1 MLLLMLNLTKFG
13 QSLKILILLIKL
25 NMKSSLNLILI
36 FLIFSCKTP
45 KISRNSLLVCGN
57 YTTCKLKKVEKLK
70 YNLKYK
76 SNFFHFY
83 KLGLNLKNDSTFYII
98 FCNTKVTAIGNWH
111 TNNDTLYLQNILRL
125 KDKKHLADMKH
136 CIKDSLIFFNN
147 GVNIQNQ
154 KRHGNI
160 TLLKIGGENFDG
172 LTNDSVINIKDSL
185 LSY

>member
-1 MLLLMLNLTKFG
+1 MLNLTKFG
-13 QSLKILILLIKL
+13 RSMKILILLIKL

-36 FLIFSCKTP
+36 FLIFSCKAP
-45 KISRNSLLVCGN
+45 KVSRNSLLVPGN
-57 YTTCKLKKVEKLK
+57 YTTCKLNKVEKLK

-98 FCNTKVTAIGNWH
+98 FCNTKVTAIGNWQ

-125 KDKKHLADMKH
+125 KDKKKLPDMKH
-136 CIKDSLIFFNN
+136 FIKDSLIFFNYGSN
-147 GVNIQNQ
+147 YQNLSGY
-154 KRHGNI
+154 GNI

-172 LTNDSVINIKDSL
+172 ITNDSFINIKDTL